1 MQLFSD
7 LLGLAAQQQAAPQVK
22 EQDRGELITLIKWV
36 SGAIA
41 VNADKGSPI
50 AAAATTVSAI
60 TKVMPADQIKQ
71 QVDGVHP
78 AIIKDP
84 KYKTVTPPPAI
95 VDTKP
100 APAPATAP
108 TTLPAAGAIPPP
120 PPVPPPAV
128 PPPAEKPAP
137 EKPAPG
143 RPPTGGRPPPPGR

>member
-1 MQLFSD
+1 M
-7 LLGLAAQQQAAPQVK
+7 K

-84 KYKTVTPPPAI
+84 KYKTVNAPPAI

-100 APAPATAP
+100 APAAATAP
-108 TTLPAAGAIPPP
+108 TTLPAAGSIPPP

-128 PPPAEKPAP
+128 PPPAEKPAR
-137 EKPAPG
+137 EKPAARSPADR
-143 RPPTGGRPPPPGR
+143 RPSTPAGPVSAPC